1 MLGGLSCFI
10 RAKEGY
16 PNIMNE
22 ILSGWKNNF
31 QKKYNRI
38 VILKINLLDQK
49 TKYLQ
54 NFLSNIIFLKKLFNT
69 NK

>member
-1 MLGGLSCFI
+1 
-10 RAKEGY
+10 
-16 PNIMNE
+16 MNE
-22 ILSGWKNNF
+22 TLSGWKNNF